1 MKLAHAMIELESS
14 SLQRRVSQEKNTWGI
29 LRVN

>member
-1 MKLAHAMIELESS
+1 MIELESS